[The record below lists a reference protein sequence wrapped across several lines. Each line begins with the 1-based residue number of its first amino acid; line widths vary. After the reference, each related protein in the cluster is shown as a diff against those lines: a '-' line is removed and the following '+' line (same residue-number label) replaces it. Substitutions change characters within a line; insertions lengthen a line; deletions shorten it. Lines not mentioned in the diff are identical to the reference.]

1 MSNPTI
7 RCWCWSHVNIYQALP
22 LLFIRVGQRNYCVCG
37 KWENLGT
44 RPRVGFKTTT
54 FGYWVSS
61 VDWVQISYSKARQDK
76 CLNRCNVTFVY
87 MYTCIYI
94 HMYMYTYVNMCNAT
108 RTCTC
113 ISLPL
118 CDYRLKNVTE
128 LLLYDNMLESLPA
141 SLFHMKS
148 LEMLNIDR
156 NHLAEIPDS
165 VRRKD
170 RDKIRE

>member
-1 MSNPTI
+1 M
-7 RCWCWSHVNIYQALP
+7 NI
-22 LLFIRVGQRNYCVCG
+22 
-37 KWENLGT
+37 
-44 RPRVGFKTTT
+44 
-54 FGYWVSS
+54 
-61 VDWVQISYSKARQDK
+61 
-76 CLNRCNVTFVY
+76 VY

-94 HMYMYTYVNMCNAT
+94 HVYMYTYVNMCNAT
-108 RTCTC
+108 CTCTC